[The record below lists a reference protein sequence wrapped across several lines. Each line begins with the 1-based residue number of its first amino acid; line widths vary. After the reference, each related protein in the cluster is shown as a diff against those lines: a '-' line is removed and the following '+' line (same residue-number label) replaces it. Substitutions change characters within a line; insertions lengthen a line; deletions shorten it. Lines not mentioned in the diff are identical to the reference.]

1 LTAPVLTQ
9 SRRGS
14 ANRRLAKA
22 PKHQRDD
29 TVNRAAFKLGQLVP
43 YGILDAAEIT
53 RDLAA
58 VARTIGLDES
68 EIEPTIASGLKAG
81 GQCPQ
86 RLPFLKSNDR
96 IKSAEPSVKSDDE
109 LAAELARLGETD
121 TDNAQRFANRFGAK
135 VLYTPGRAWLVYD
148 GKRWRH
154 DDVGQVVEL
163 AKQTARLIAHESAH
177 LQTDDARAERSAFAQ
192 QSLNKGSLD
201 KMLDL
206 AKSLLAVEDARLDAD
221 PWLFNVENGTIDLRT
236 GRREKHDS
244 RDLLTKIAPVR
255 ADRDAKC
262 PLFKKFL
269 KRITG
274 DDADFQAFIQK
285 AVGYSL
291 TGITIEQVLFFV
303 YGKSGNNGK
312 STLVNLFRDM
322 LGDYGLHTPT
332 ETLLVKQYDNAI
344 PADLARLH
352 GARMVTAIEAN
363 FNRHLDEARIKSMTG
378 GEPITARFMRQNF
391 FQFVPVLKLW
401 LVANDRPRVRGTDEA
416 FWRRVRVIPLTIEI
430 PLAERDLDLLTKL
443 RAEWPGILA
452 WAVRGCLKWR
462 RKGLVE
468 PDVVRSATKGWQQE
482 MDHLKKFVADQL
494 DIAPGLKIAAYQLFD
509 RYKKWCDQNG
519 EQSLKIQDF
528 KAKLQ
533 ESFDLKHTRI
543 KGTSWW
549 HGIKFRD

>member
-1 LTAPVLTQ
+1 
-9 SRRGS
+9 
-14 ANRRLAKA
+14 
-22 PKHQRDD
+22 
-29 TVNRAAFKLGQLVP
+29 
-43 YGILDAAEIT
+43 
-53 RDLAA
+53 
-58 VARTIGLDES
+58 
-68 EIEPTIASGLKAG
+68 
-81 GQCPQ
+81 
-86 RLPFLKSNDR
+86 
-96 IKSAEPSVKSDDE
+96 
-109 LAAELARLGETD
+109 
-121 TDNAQRFANRFGAK
+121 
-135 VLYTPGRAWLVYD
+135 
-148 GKRWRH
+148 
-154 DDVGQVVEL
+154 
-163 AKQTARLIAHESAH
+163 
-177 LQTDDARAERSAFAQ
+177 
-192 QSLNKGSLD
+192 
-201 KMLDL
+201 
-206 AKSLLAVEDARLDAD
+206 
-221 PWLFNVENGTIDLRT
+221 
-236 GRREKHDS
+236 
-244 RDLLTKIAPVR
+244 
-255 ADRDAKC
+255 
-262 PLFKKFL
+262 
-269 KRITG
+269 
-274 DDADFQAFIQK
+274 
-285 AVGYSL
+285 
-291 TGITIEQVLFFV
+291 
-303 YGKSGNNGK
+303 
-312 STLVNLFRDM
+312 M

-344 PADLARLH
+344 PADLARLD

-452 WAVRGCLKWR
+452 WAVRGCLKWQ

-468 PDVVRSATKGWQQE
+468 PDVIRSATKGWQQE